1 MKFSGKVGY
10 AVQVETAPDIW
21 REYIVERKYRG
32 DVIQTA
38 WHSQAAASTLND
50 NSSLNVQ
57 IEVVADAFAW
67 AHYGNIRYVVY
78 ENSKWKV
85 SSIQPRR
92 PRLILNFGSLYN
104 EQGMEVIDYA
114 EYTRLNSRPA
124 SSGST
129 ETGTVNETAGNSG
142 E

>member
-32 DVIQTA
+32 DVVQTA

-57 IEVVADAFAW
+57 VEVVADAFAW
-67 AHYGNIRYVVY
+67 AHYGNIRYVIY

-85 SSIQPRR
+85 SAIQPRR

-104 EQGMEVIDYA
+104 EQGLEVIDYA
-114 EYTRLNSRPA
+114 EYTRLL
-124 SSGST
+124 SGST
-129 ETGTVNETAGNSG
+129 SSTETRTVSETEGNSG